1 MKNKKRILT
10 GLLAA
15 ALVVPLFVGSAQ
27 TAAAAEAAGKTL
39 DVVFTHDTHS
49 HLNSF
54 STVID
59 GESTEV
65 GGFARIKT
73 VIDEQKA
80 ENPDTLVVDGGD
92 FSMGTLVQT
101 VYEDEAAELRM
112 LGAIGCEVTTFGN
125 HEFDYRS
132 SGLAQMLKS
141 AAESGDVL
149 PELVVCNVDW
159 DAMEAAG
166 LNDGQQQIQSGFEE
180 YGVKDYVVLQKSLH
194 QNLIARVK
202 ILGQMDIAEKRL
214 PQDGHFRTRIANRD
228 VNIRTSVIPTVF
240 GEKETSMSL

>member
-15 ALVVPLFVGSAQ
+15 ALVVPLFAGGAQ
-27 TAAAAEAAGKTL
+27 TAAAAEEAGKTL

-80 ENPDTLVVDGGD
+80 ENPDTPW
-92 FSMGTLVQT
+92 SMAVIFPW
-101 VYEDEAAELRM
+101 VRWCRPSMRM
-112 LGAIGCEVTTFGN
+112 RRRSFGCW
-125 HEFDYRS
+125 
-132 SGLAQMLKS
+132 AQS
-141 AAESGDVL
+141 A
-149 PELVVCNVDW
+149 
-159 DAMEAAG
+159 
-166 LNDGQQQIQSGFEE
+166 
-180 YGVKDYVVLQKSLH
+180 VK
-194 QNLIARVK
+194 
-202 ILGQMDIAEKRL
+202 
-214 PQDGHFRTRIANRD
+214 
-228 VNIRTSVIPTVF
+228 
-240 GEKETSMSL
+240 